1 MKNFLLGGLLGA
13 AAGVLLAN
21 TKNKNTGNT
30 FGEDFADG
38 VKETGQDFDHINQE
52 REKIQQNLNYLQ
64 TEGMKTI
71 EKFGDDLSQEV
82 EEFNYYAE
90 PHIARLQQKVRDLE
104 SKLEND
110 K

>member
-1 MKNFLLGGLLGA
+1 MKNFLLGSLLGA

-21 TKNKNTGNT
+21 TQNKNTGNT
-30 FGEDFADG
+30 FGKDFSNGIKATGKDLED
-38 VKETGQDFDHINQE
+38 INLE
-52 REKIQQNLNYLQ
+52 REKIKENLNYLQ

-71 EKFGDDLSQEV
+71 EKFGDDVNQEI